1 MTEAFRLRVATP
13 QRDLPEELSFALHE
27 EMTVLELKQRITSKL
42 EDHPSAGLQRLIY
55 RGRSLADGDVLK
67 DVIKEVADKDISS
80 TTVLLI
86 LKPTESAHTARS
98 AEPTRTVG
106 DRPIALP
113 GQRFTQHLPA
123 SSQPAVNTNPPAIPT
138 EFPPNQ
144 TIQPL
149 NVQYDAVLVGN
160 QPYLIQRPLA
170 GPRQVVMPPNSTIPI
185 RSTSGASAII
195 VSPEGVQALAAQ
207 GVNVANLSGPNAM
220 NNPQMMMPFNAAQ
233 MAAQVRARATHL
245 WLFVRLMFLVGIF
258 SANASWHRFALLNLV
273 ASLVFCMC

>member
-80 TTVLLI
+80 TTILLI

-144 TIQPL
+144 
-149 NVQYDAVLVGN
+149 
-160 QPYLIQRPLA
+160 PYLLQRPLA